1 MGTATFVE
9 VILAILLPP
18 VGVFLR
24 YGLGV
29 EFWIC
34 LLLTILGYLPG
45 IIYALYVLV
54 A

>member
-18 VGVFLR
+18 VGVLLR

-29 EFWIC
+29 QFWIC

>member
-1 MGTATFVE
+1 MGSETFVE

-24 YGLGV
+24 YGCEV
-29 EFWIC
+29 EFWID
-34 LLLTILGYLPG
+34 LLLTILGYIPG

-54 A
+54 G